1 MVGRKQGSDDAEEHT
16 MADLFRISGEA
27 SNHKVAAIFP
37 SADAASAAAARV
49 RQALGLADAQVQ
61 VLRPGE
67 KAPGVKLEPESHGI
81 YRTMM
86 RAHAKLGVLGAVLG
100 VAAFAVMYAMGIP
113 MIVQSA
119 VAAFLVLL
127 FFGTVAGLFLGGLFT
142 LRPDQDR
149 YVHSVLAALAEGQ
162 SAVVV
167 HAFDAEQRARA
178 ESLLQQE
185 GEQTVASL

>member
-1 MVGRKQGSDDAEEHT
+1 

-67 KAPGVKLEPESHGI
+67 KSAGVKLEPESHGI
-81 YRTMM
+81 FRTML

-100 VAAFAVMYAMGIP
+100 MVAFAVMYAMGIP

-127 FFGTVAGLFLGGLFT
+127 FFGAVAGLFLGGLFT

-149 YVHSVLAALAEGQ
+149 YVHSVLSALAQGQ

-178 ESLLQQE
+178 ETLLQQE